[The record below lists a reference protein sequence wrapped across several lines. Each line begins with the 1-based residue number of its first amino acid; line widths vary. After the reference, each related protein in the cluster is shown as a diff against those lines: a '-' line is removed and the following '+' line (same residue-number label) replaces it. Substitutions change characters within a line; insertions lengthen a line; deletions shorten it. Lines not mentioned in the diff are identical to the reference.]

1 MADLQ
6 EDALGA
12 SWLRAGPW
20 LTSVWPRRVHARS
33 RVERASQSA
42 RLLTCSGFSLLTC
55 ASLCYL
61 EATPTTAHT
70 RLTLA
75 HGEVA
80 CWWGNRYFIPSRS
93 KEDTSGG
100 ESSFLFRARV
110 GFWESLFFFYSL
122 IYLTNCNDFLNSRIW
137 WWLKRYFS
145 IHGILLE
152 NSLET
157 SDIHHILNRISK

>member
-1 MADLQ
+1 MIEEKWSSLQSDGCPLADLE

-20 LTSVWPRRVHARS
+20 LTPVWPRRVHARS

-42 RLLTCSGFSLLTC
+42 YLLGFLSSHLRVSLLPGGH
-55 ASLCYL
+55 AYR
-61 EATPTTAHT
+61 AHT

-93 KEDTSGG
+93 KEDTKRWRI
-100 ESSFLFRARV
+100 FLPLSARV
-110 GFWESLFFFYSL
+110 GLELCFFERESPFSFFMEYYN
-122 IYLTNCNDFLNSRIW
+122 I
-137 WWLKRYFS
+137 
-145 IHGILLE
+145 E
-152 NSLET
+152 NSLGTKFNKSVFE
-157 SDIHHILNRISK
+157 RA